1 MPLLSRLR
9 PEANDCWRPGALYT
23 SATKTRRYLFP
34 FYRGHAF
41 LYRCRE
47 KSLTCRAPPNA
58 KRCAECTR
66 VGNMHCGLDGPDHRH
81 PFFFE
86 VSGVLTRLPVRAL
99 QYEPISLDE
108 EAAALQAAAAAK
120 FAERSAAAA
129 AEFAAES
136 AAAAEKSR
144 LATARRRRVH
154 RQRVA
159 FQAKISR
166 LVAHEDAAVAE
177 LEEEER
183 LEPLAAPEAAPPV
196 SLFSTDWGAVD
207 IDQAL
212 AFGSPEPLPSL
223 FSG

>member
-9 PEANDCWRPGALYT
+9 PEANDCWRPGAL
-23 SATKTRRYLFP
+23 APLLL
-34 FYRGHAF
+34 RGF
-41 LYRCRE
+41 W
-47 KSLTCRAPPNA
+47 SPNTPPN
-58 KRCAECTR
+58 R
-66 VGNMHCGLDGPDHRH
+66 N
-81 PFFFE
+81 
-86 VSGVLTRLPVRAL
+86 SGEEA
-99 QYEPISLDE
+99 ISLDE